1 MALTS
6 LPFAIFTLITGV
18 LYFAYP
24 KKEQRWIILLI
35 ASCFFYVYNSFQYSV
50 FILITILT
58 IHSAAGRMAEIS
70 EATRRKIKSNK
81 AEWSRTER
89 KMFRAASDRR
99 RRRILALTLVFNFG
113 ILFIIKYFNFM
124 SGSIAS
130 LTGAPAD
137 SVPQIHLLLP
147 LGISFYTF
155 IATGYLIDVYR
166 ETIEPE
172 RDVFK
177 FALFVSFFPQIIQG
191 PISSYSKL
199 HDQLIRPHD
208 LKWINF
214 KQGIMNICWGLFKKL
229 VIADCSWKAI
239 KAYYANGGINGNS
252 DFRGYCGTMV
262 LFITLL
268 YALQLYADFSGGIDI
283 SRGICRVLGIDLQVN
298 FRQPYFSRSISEY
311 WRRWHITLGEWMKN
325 YIFYPVSTS
334 GLSIRVSKSI
344 DSSDLGKTAAG
355 KHLAKVLMPS
365 IAAFI
370 VFLCVGIWHG
380 ANSKY
385 IAFGVWNGLII
396 MLSVLLGPV
405 YTRSKKALHINE
417 NAAWWN
423 LFQMLR
429 TFIIVLIGS
438 VFDIADSFTNAMQMM
453 RLAVTD
459 QNTGLF
465 LKQLHTLG
473 MRRIEY
479 LAIACSAML
488 LLYISIRLERTGLD
502 TPAELLERR
511 SGLIQWIALFGLIMI
526 ILILGAYGPAYDPAE
541 FVYQQF

>member
-429 TFIIVLIGS
+429 TFIIVLIGY

>member
-58 IHSAAGRMAEIS
+58 IYSAAGRMAEIS
-70 EATRRKIKSNK
+70 EAARRKIKANK
-81 AEWSRTER
+81 TEWSRTER

-99 RRRILALTLVFNFG
+99 RRRILTLTLVFNFG

-130 LTGAPAD
+130 LIGSPAD
-137 SVPQIHLLLP
+137 SAPQIHLLLP

-172 RDVFK
+172 RDIFK

-429 TFIIVLIGS
+429 TFIIVLIGY

>member
-417 NAAWWN
+417 NAAWWK

-429 TFIIVLIGS
+429 TFIIVLIGY

>member
-344 DSSDLGKTAAG
+344 DSSALGKTAAG

-429 TFIIVLIGS
+429 TFIIVLIGY

-465 LKQLHTLG
+465 LKQLHTLD

>member
-1 MALTS
+1 
-6 LPFAIFTLITGV
+6 
-18 LYFAYP
+18 
-24 KKEQRWIILLI
+24 
-35 ASCFFYVYNSFQYSV
+35 
-50 FILITILT
+50 
-58 IHSAAGRMAEIS
+58 
-70 EATRRKIKSNK
+70 
-81 AEWSRTER
+81 
-89 KMFRAASDRR
+89 
-99 RRRILALTLVFNFG
+99 
-113 ILFIIKYFNFM
+113 
-124 SGSIAS
+124 
-130 LTGAPAD
+130 
-137 SVPQIHLLLP
+137 
-147 LGISFYTF
+147 
-155 IATGYLIDVYR
+155 
-166 ETIEPE
+166 
-172 RDVFK
+172 
-177 FALFVSFFPQIIQG
+177 
-191 PISSYSKL
+191 
-199 HDQLIRPHD
+199 
-208 LKWINF
+208 
-214 KQGIMNICWGLFKKL
+214 
-229 VIADCSWKAI
+229 
-239 KAYYANGGINGNS
+239 
-252 DFRGYCGTMV
+252 
-262 LFITLL
+262 
-268 YALQLYADFSGGIDI
+268 
-283 SRGICRVLGIDLQVN
+283 
-298 FRQPYFSRSISEY
+298 
-311 WRRWHITLGEWMKN
+311 
-325 YIFYPVSTS
+325 
-334 GLSIRVSKSI
+334 
-344 DSSDLGKTAAG
+344 
-355 KHLAKVLMPS
+355 MPS

-429 TFIIVLIGS
+429 TFIIVLIGY